1 MKTGILERSRLL
13 DVFLSGV
20 HRRLTL
26 VEAPAGYGK
35 TTLLTSW
42 LRHLDDAGAPTTWIS
57 IDPALHD
64 FDAALEP
71 ALARRAREMPAPES
85 ASAVRRGFLFL
96 DDFHEAGSFEMQ
108 TISRMLHRGDHD
120 FHIVIGTRTP
130 PAFPLAK
137 LRLSDQVTD
146 LGLEEL
152 KFSLTEAADL
162 LQQDLPAET
171 IRSYYDYAEGW
182 PVALQLMRLSSAKGH
197 PVDLSDDRPL
207 RNGLDLAGYL
217 NEQFLNGLTVEQN
230 RFLLETAH
238 LNPVNGDLADHMRE
252 SSDSWAMLRSLN
264 DSHSLVFEQTEGQD
278 SWFHYHQLLRD
289 YLLRRQQT
297 LGEARRNH
305 LYLRAA
311 TWLDEH
317 GRHYSAAKL
326 AMSAGAADLAEQII
340 LDAGGTEIGICHGAQ
355 RLAPL
360 MELLP
365 LERINAS
372 PRLGLARA
380 YLLLKS
386 GRTGEASLVI
396 QDARDNAMSSD
407 RELEREIVML
417 EVHLRLYEDRNISE
431 AQVAALAYTAR
442 QTPVKDQLKRGI
454 LYNFLCLFYIQLGE
468 LEKAQ
473 EAGETAMELYT
484 DLGWKHLVFF
494 MHLNL
499 SVVNLDLGEFEI
511 ADERRRKARQLQRDC
526 FGHDPNLSA
535 IATIMFSETAF
546 EADRA
551 HTLEASLTNAL
562 NDADSREGWSEVF
575 LAGYETCLALK
586 LKNGG
591 YEEALDLISQAEA
604 MIVRRSLPR
613 FSRQLKILELDMA
626 TSAGREQEARR
637 LASSVRTLMQE
648 GRGADGLRW
657 RGQILARLALARFE
671 SHFGDPL
678 KALQQ
683 ASEIATDCGAKGL
696 QRYRLRALVLKM
708 ISAATAGDIKGA
720 AETLAET
727 LKTGR
732 KCEMKGAFLRE
743 PERFA
748 DAAKTVVRDKGVSG
762 FSREDLFFISGLLSQ
777 VKGHPDSGHILSELL
792 TEKEFEVLS
801 SLTEGNAN
809 KVIARALG
817 LSEPTVKFH
826 LQNIY
831 RKLGVNSRK
840 LAVEIALQY
849 GVEPT
854 VGKSVNSPV

>member
-13 DVFLSGV
+13 EVFLSGA

-42 LRHLDDAGAPTTWIS
+42 LRHLDAAGATTTWIS

-71 ALARRAREMPAPES
+71 ALARRARETPAQDVAP
-85 ASAVRRGFLFL
+85 AARRGFLFL

-152 KFSLTEAADL
+152 KFNLTEASVL
-162 LQQDLPAET
+162 LQEDLPAET

-182 PVALQLMRLSSAKGH
+182 PVALQLMRQSSAQGR
-197 PVDLSDDRPL
+197 PVDLSNERPL
-207 RNGLDLAGYL
+207 RNGFDLAGYL
-217 NEQFLNGLTVEQN
+217 NEQFLNGLTAEQN
-230 RFLLETAH
+230 QFLLETAH

-264 DSHSLVFEQTEGQD
+264 DTHSLVFEQRDGD
-278 SWFHYHQLLRD
+278 GSWYHYHQLLQD

-297 LGEARRNH
+297 LGEARRNN

-311 TWLDEH
+311 AWLNEH

-326 AMSAGAADLAEQII
+326 AMSAGAPDLAEQII
-340 LDAGGTEIGICHGAQ
+340 LDAGGTEIGICYGAQ

-365 LERINAS
+365 LKRINAS

-386 GRTGEASLVI
+386 GRTGEANLVI
-396 QDARDNAMSSD
+396 QDARDNAMPSD
-407 RELEREIVML
+407 RELEREIVLL

-431 AQVAALAYTAR
+431 AQVAALDYTAR
-442 QTPVKDQLKRGI
+442 QTPVKDQLKRGV

-468 LEKAQ
+468 LEKAR
-473 EAGETAMELYT
+473 EAGETAMALYT

-499 SVVNLDLGEFEI
+499 SVVNLDLGEFAI
-511 ADERRRKARQLQRDC
+511 ADERRRKARQLQREY

-546 EADRA
+546 EADLARD
-551 HTLEASLTNAL
+551 LETSLTNAL

-575 LAGYETCLALK
+575 LAGYETCLAMK
-586 LKNGG
+586 LKHGG
-591 YEEALDLISQAEA
+591 YEEALDLVSQAEA

-637 LASSVRTLMQE
+637 LAGSVRTLMHE
-648 GRGADGLRW
+648 GRGANGLRW
-657 RGQILARLALARFE
+657 RGQVLARLALTRYE
-671 SHFGDPL
+671 SRFGDPL
-678 KALQQ
+678 EALKQ
-683 ASEIATDCGAKGL
+683 ARRIEQDCAGKGL
-696 QRYRLRALVLKM
+696 QRYRLRALVLMM
-708 ISAATAGDIKGA
+708 ISAVA
-720 AETLAET
+720 ADDMKCAADTLAET
-727 LKTGR
+727 LKTGI
-732 KCEMKGAFLRE
+732 KCDMKGAFLRE
-743 PERFA
+743 PRRFA
-748 DAAKTVVRDKGVSG
+748 EAAKTVIRDKGVSG
-762 FSREDLFFISGLLSQ
+762 FSREDLSFLSGLLSQ
-777 VKGHPDSGHILSELL
+777 VKDHPDPGHILSELL

-801 SLTEGNAN
+801 CLTGGNAN
-809 KVIARALG
+809 KVIARALN

-840 LAVEIALQY
+840 LAIELAIQY
-849 GVEPT
+849 GVEPDA
-854 VGKSVNSPV
+854 GKTVNS